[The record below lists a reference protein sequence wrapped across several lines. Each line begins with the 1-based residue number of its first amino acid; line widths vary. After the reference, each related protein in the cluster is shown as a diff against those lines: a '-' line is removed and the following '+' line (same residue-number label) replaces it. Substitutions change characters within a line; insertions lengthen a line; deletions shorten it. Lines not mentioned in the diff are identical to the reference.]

1 MSFNRRLFKKTKILS
16 LLYNRLEFIHM
27 NKRLKRLL
35 IEQAIPIF
43 LTFLTFLCLS
53 TLLYGL
59 LLILS
64 SFKTN
69 QPIILDFR
77 RREVLFGIII
87 YLKTAID
94 FAIFTG
100 NLMKT
105 NPGWKKRIAI
115 ELGTAVGNGFGTFLI
130 LIVWTIFR
138 NIPILMLVM
147 IFLASIVLLRMAQES
162 LEEFLKQRDSFIKLK
177 MPVSLLQD
185 QLNIVN
191 KIFRPILGFFVPNLN
206 LTKTKKLSFLNLVI
220 FSFTIPF
227 VLGLDDFAGYIPLF
241 TLINV
246 FGFSIGILLGHML
259 LTIGLFAFPKKT
271 VEVVKHPFV
280 LVLGGLAFIGLGL
293 YGFYESAAIFLNF
306 IR

>member
-1 MSFNRRLFKKTKILS
+1 MKKKLKKI
-16 LLYNRLEFIHM
+16 
-27 NKRLKRLL
+27 L
-35 IEQAIPIF
+35 IEQAFPIF
-43 LTFLTFLCLS
+43 LTFLTFLGLA

-59 LLILS
+59 LLVLS
-64 SFKTN
+64 SFN
-69 QPIILDFR
+69 VGQPIILDFR

-130 LIVWTIFR
+130 LIIWTVFKA
-138 NIPILMLVM
+138 IPPLMVIM
-147 IFLASIVLLRMAQES
+147 IFIAAVVLLRMAQES
-162 LEEFLKQRDSFIKLK
+162 FEEFLKQRESFIKLK

-191 KIFRPILGFFVPNLN
+191 KIFRPILRFFVPNLN
-206 LTKTKKLSFLNLVI
+206 LTKTKKLSFINLVI
-220 FSFTIPF
+220 FSLAIPF

-246 FGFSIGILLGHML
+246 FGFSVGILLGHML

-271 VEVVKHPFV
+271 VEVVKHPIV
-280 LVLGGLAFIGLGL
+280 LIVGGLAFIGLGL
-293 YGFYESAAIFLNF
+293 YGFYESVNIFF
-306 IR
+306 TWFH

>member
-1 MSFNRRLFKKTKILS
+1 MNKKFKKI
-16 LLYNRLEFIHM
+16 
-27 NKRLKRLL
+27 L
-35 IEQAIPIF
+35 IEQALPIF
-43 LTFLTFLCLS
+43 LTFLTFLGLA

-59 LLILS
+59 LLMLS
-64 SFKTN
+64 SVN
-69 QPIILDFR
+69 VGQPIILDFR

-100 NLMKT
+100 NLMHT

-130 LIVWTIFR
+130 LIIWTVFKS
-138 NIPILMLVM
+138 IPPLMIIM
-147 IFLASIVLLRMAQES
+147 IFIASVVLLRMAQES
-162 LEEFLKQRDSFIKLK
+162 FEEFLKQRESFIKLK

-191 KIFRPILGFFVPNLN
+191 KLFRPILKFFVPNLN
-206 LTKTKKLSFLNLVI
+206 LTKTKKLSFINLVI
-220 FSFTIPF
+220 FSLAIPF

-259 LTIGLFAFPKKT
+259 LTIGLFAFPNKT
-271 VEVVKHPFV
+271 VAVVKHPMV
-280 LVLGGLAFIGLGL
+280 LVVGGLAFIGLGI
-293 YGFYESAAIFLNF
+293 YGFWETANIFLGW
-306 IR
+306 IH